1 MWGWIEKWRLY
12 LKMYQGK
19 KKKKKTGPKSWHMLT
34 EEFELYP

>member
-12 LKMYQGK
+12 LKMYRG